1 MSFMNINQ
9 RILKA
14 GLPIVAASVFLA
26 AWNSSAQTNAD
37 SGPNFSSFS
46 IITRRNIFDPNRSP
60 GYVRP
65 DRTYASRPTVDS
77 LNLVGTMSYPKGKFA
92 FFDGSSSQ
100 YKKVLEPG
108 AAIAGYTVK
117 DITAT
122 AVTLAAN
129 GKEFEMKVGAQL
141 RNEAGAGWRMSSRQ
155 EPVASSEN
163 ASTDAAPV
171 ATATVPTGLSP
182 EATDRLKLLMEQR
195 QKEQQELK

>member
-1 MSFMNINQ
+1 MNIEQ

-14 GLPIVAASVFLA
+14 GLAILA
-26 AWNSSAQTNAD
+26 AVVCLGAGNSGAQTNTD
-37 SGPNFSSFS
+37 SGLNFDSFS
-46 IITRRNIFDPNRSP
+46 IVTRRNIFDPNRSP
-60 GYVRP
+60 GYVR
-65 DRTYASRPTVDS
+65 TRPNERARPLVDS

-117 DITAT
+117 DITPT

-141 RNEAGAGWRMSSRQ
+141 RNESGSGWRMSSRQ
-155 EPVASSEN
+155 EPAPGPEN
-163 ASTDAAPV
+163 DSTDAAPAV
-171 ATATVPTGLSP
+171 STAPPTGSSP
-182 EATDRLKLLMEQR
+182 EFTDRLKQLMEQR